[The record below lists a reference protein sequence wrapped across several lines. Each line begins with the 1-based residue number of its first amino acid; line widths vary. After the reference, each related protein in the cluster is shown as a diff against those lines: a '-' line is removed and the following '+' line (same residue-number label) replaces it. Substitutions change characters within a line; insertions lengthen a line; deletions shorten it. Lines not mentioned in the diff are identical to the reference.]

1 MISIQNYSL
10 GVIMAAVAA
19 IIMGVI
25 ILNLKEAK

>member
-1 MISIQNYSL
+1 MISIENFSM
-10 GVIMAAVAA
+10 VAIMAAAAA